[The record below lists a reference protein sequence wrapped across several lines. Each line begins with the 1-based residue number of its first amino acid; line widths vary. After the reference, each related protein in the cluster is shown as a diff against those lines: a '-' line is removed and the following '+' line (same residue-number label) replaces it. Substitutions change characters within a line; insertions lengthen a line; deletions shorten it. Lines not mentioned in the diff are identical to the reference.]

1 MSEAYDRAVRL
12 DGEAKARLTEPLGHW
27 RFRIEIHNA
36 ERYGVVTFY
45 WPDGEGR
52 ERKFAPLLEAANFF
66 SSLNGRTVWET
77 DELERLVKSEK
88 PIKEPLER
96 PEPIERW
103 WDR

>member
-27 RFRIEIHNA
+27 RFRMEIHNA

-45 WPDGEGR
+45 WPDGEGK
-52 ERKFAPLLEAANFF
+52 ERMVAPLLEAAAFYTG
-66 SSLNGRTVWET
+66 LNGRVVW
-77 DELERLVKSEK
+77 DGAELETLVKSEK
-88 PIKEPLER
+88 PVREPLER

-103 WDR
+103 WDK

>member
-36 ERYGVVTFY
+36 RKFGVVTFY

-52 ERKFAPLLEAANFF
+52 ERCFAPLLEAAEFF
-66 SSLNGRTVWET
+66 NNLNGCPVWKREEL
-77 DELERLVKSEK
+77 DELRAADK
-88 PIKEPLER
+88 PVKEPLER
-96 PEPIERW
+96 PEPEEKW
-103 WDR
+103 WDK